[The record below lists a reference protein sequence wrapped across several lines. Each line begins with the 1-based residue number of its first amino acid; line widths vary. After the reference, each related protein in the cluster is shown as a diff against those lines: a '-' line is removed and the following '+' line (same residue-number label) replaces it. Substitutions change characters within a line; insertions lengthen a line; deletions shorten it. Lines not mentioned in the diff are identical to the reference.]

1 MARAAR
7 NGGVAGGSISKV
19 AAFLYA
25 TSAFLHEGAV
35 ICHRSAVFL
44 DGMLT
49 RFYALAV
56 RFDVL
61 MEGIRQMI

>member
-1 MARAAR
+1 IARAAR
-7 NGGVAGGSISKV
+7 NSSAASGSISKI

-25 TSAFLHEGAV
+25 TSAFLYKEAV
-35 ICHRSAVFL
+35 ICYRSAVFL

-49 RFYALAV
+49 CFYALAV
-56 RFDVL
+56 RFNAL